1 MIPKSSDLQSE
12 LPPAEKGDQR
22 EELTPKVTHEP
33 SKPQSL
39 LSRSPAINDQGDVN
53 SNSDKDHKDG
63 DDVSHESSYDDL
75 SVNVLYQ
82 VEVTHQY
89 LAQDSDELSL
99 EKGEKIDVIPF
110 DNPDEQDAGW
120 LAGIKVSD
128 GQKGVFP
135 ENFTKRID

>member
-1 MIPKSSDLQSE
+1 
-12 LPPAEKGDQR
+12 
-22 EELTPKVTHEP
+22 
-33 SKPQSL
+33 
-39 LSRSPAINDQGDVN
+39 
-53 SNSDKDHKDG
+53 
-63 DDVSHESSYDDL
+63 
-75 SVNVLYQ
+75 LYQ